1 MKLSKT
7 MESYLKSFN
16 NPGYQVRGIERKAVK
31 TAYTHGTVLR
41 TQKALRKR
49 GLVEFFGG
57 YGKGDWAKEISQEDN
72 LQIYLGLTPKGE
84 NILLELKNRA

>member
-7 MESYLKSFN
+7 MESYLKAFN
-16 NPGYQVRGIERKAVK
+16 NPGYQVRGMERKAVR

-41 TQKALRKR
+41 TQKALYKR

-57 YGKGDWAKEISQEDN
+57 YGKGDIFKDFGVEM
-72 LQIYLGLTPKGE
+72 YLGLTQKGE
-84 NILLELKNRA
+84 KVLDLYE